1 MFLVLVQSLFKWK
14 GRGVRMAWAVP
25 EGSSAVC
32 PGSYRLA
39 SSQRE
44 KLGEN
49 VAGIRKFLSA
59 IQQKSQP
66 GLRELCLMQGKPDTL
81 LSDSKEVLQL
91 QCLLRIVVSNSEFL
105 FTP

>member
-1 MFLVLVQSLFKWK
+1 MV
-14 GRGVRMAWAVP
+14 WAVP